1 MKTAMLMLAVAAGAM
16 GQSLATTTVV
26 AKPVDRFVK
35 LTAEILPYQASDVSA
50 RINGYVASVAVD
62 RGMAVKKGQELAR
75 IEAPELLAQIAEAKA
90 RVAAVE
96 GQRLEAMARLRSAES
111 TAARL
116 EAASQTP
123 GAVAANELVLAREA
137 VKAARAAVEGVEL
150 SRKALE
156 AQVKA
161 LGELERFLVIEAP
174 FDGWVTERR
183 VHPGAL
189 VGPTTGALVRVEQLG
204 RLRVVVAVPEA
215 NVSSVRAGQVVEFSV
230 TGAGTEIYKGTV
242 SRVSRVL
249 DIKTRTMPVE
259 LDVANAGG
267 KLAPGM
273 YTEVKWPAK
282 AGQTTLLVPTTA
294 VASTT
299 ERTFVIRVEDGKAR
313 YVNVR
318 RGPAQG
324 EMVEV
329 SGAIAAGDRIIQR
342 ATDEIREGMIIP
354 NR

>member
-35 LTAEILPYQASDVSA
+35 LTAEILPYQASDLNA
-50 RINGYVASVAVD
+50 RIQGYVASVAVD

-75 IEAPELLAQIAEAKA
+75 IEAPELLAQVAEAQA
-90 RVAAVE
+90 RVAALE
-96 GQRLEAMARLRSAES
+96 GQRLEALARQRSAES
-111 TAARL
+111 TAQRL
-116 EAASQTP
+116 KAASETP
-123 GAVAANELVLAREA
+123 GAVAANELVLAEEA

-156 AQVKA
+156 AQVRA
-161 LGELERFLVIEAP
+161 LREMERFLVIEAP

-189 VGPTTGALVRVEQLG
+189 VGPTAGPLVRVEQLG

-215 NVSSVRAGQVVEFSV
+215 NVSSVRAGQVVEFTV
-230 TGAGTEIYKGTV
+230 TGAGTESYKGTV

-249 DIKTRTMPVE
+249 DAKTRTMPVE

-267 KLAPGM
+267 RLAPGM

-282 AGQTTLLVPTTA
+282 AGQTTLLVPATA

-313 YVNVR
+313 YVTVR
-318 RGPAQG
+318 KGAAQG

-329 SGAIAAGDRIIQR
+329 SGALAAGDRIIQR
-342 ATDEIREGMIIP
+342 ATDEIREGTVIP
-354 NR
+354 AR